1 MRVKLELEFEMN
13 EAPEETKKRTTEELL
28 NSLRLNDSDIVD
40 GFELTTTFADGDNT
54 NDFYIVPQSAIILT
68 KGIIG
73 EQTNE
78 FSKEQLVVSDMEVN
92 DEGNGVSSYLETW
105 FDVEKKFG
113 VNVDDDGTWV
123 NFYAEYYP
131 KNEELKCTCVVS
143 KTDASDDF
151 EYIPTENEKALIISM
166 MEEYCDKEYKMTI
179 TELINDITEDEGMG
193 SITQ

>member
-1 MRVKLELEFEMN
+1 MRVKLELEFEIN

-28 NSLRLNDSDIVD
+28 NSLRMIDSDIVD
-40 GFELTTTFADGDNT
+40 GFELTTKFADGDNT
-54 NDFYIVPQSAIILT
+54 NDFYIVPQSAKILS

-78 FSKEQLVVSDMEVN
+78 FRKDQLVVSDMEVN

-113 VNVDDDGTWV
+113 VNVEDDDTWV

-131 KNEELKCTCVVS
+131 KSEELKCTCVVS
-143 KTDASDDF
+143 KPDASDDF

-166 MEEYCDKEYKMTI
+166 LEEYCIKNNNMCIKEMIDDMEQDSVEMT
-179 TELINDITEDEGMG
+179 M
-193 SITQ
+193 